1 MGTWKASM
9 LRKDLWDGSV
19 VKVFA
24 TWQCKPEDLSP
35 IPRAHVKVEGE
46 NWLHE
51 VVCWSPC
58 VHHALVCV
66 CAHMHMYAC
75 PIYTQ
80 YTHKHIYDNRNKCFP
95 PKKKWEK
102 CRPWRPESRSFRGE
116 PGFKTYVVKET
127 DCNLPCLENQN
138 DVELKNNGLVYLPE
152 KTSRQ
157 ESIQAHGEKAV
168 TVTKETSAIEETS
181 PALHWDT
188 RRERSAR

>member
-35 IPRAHVKVEGE
+35 IPRAHVKAGGE
-46 NWLHE
+46 NWLHK
-51 VVCWSPC
+51 VVCWSPRG
-58 VHHALVCV
+58 HHALVCV
-66 CAHMHMYAC
+66 CVLTCTCMHARYT
-75 PIYTQ
+75 PNTHINIYM
-80 YTHKHIYDNRNKCFP
+80 IIEINVPP

-116 PGFKTYVVKET
+116 PGFKTYVVKEA

-152 KTSRQ
+152 KSSRQ
-157 ESIQAHGEKAV
+157 ESIQAHSEKAV
-168 TVTKETSAIEETS
+168 NN
-181 PALHWDT
+181 H
-188 RRERSAR
+188 